1 MCSFIFIRQRSD
13 RWEGHTLISR
23 SSGGFQYHFWF
34 VSLTL
39 RWFREN
45 ICNRVCF
52 YFSAKIIHTAFEWNR
67 NTSCGGM
74 EHVCL
79 RFIFSPRAKE
89 RERKKC
95 WCEFVAVNSS
105 AHKSTQWVCYGPIC
119 TYVHIHKRTSMND
132 QIKRGGKHTIKMKT

>member
-52 YFSAKIIHTAFEWNR
+52 YFSAKIIHTAHLNGIAIRHAVAWNMCVYVLF
-67 NTSCGGM
+67 S
-74 EHVCL
+74 L
-79 RFIFSPRAKE
+79 RAQKSG
-89 RERKKC
+89 REKN
-95 WCEFVAVNSS
+95 VGVNSWL
-105 AHKSTQWVCYGPIC
+105 STA
-119 TYVHIHKRTSMND
+119 VHIKAYSECVTDRYARTFIYTNAR
-132 QIKRGGKHTIKMKT
+132 QWTTK